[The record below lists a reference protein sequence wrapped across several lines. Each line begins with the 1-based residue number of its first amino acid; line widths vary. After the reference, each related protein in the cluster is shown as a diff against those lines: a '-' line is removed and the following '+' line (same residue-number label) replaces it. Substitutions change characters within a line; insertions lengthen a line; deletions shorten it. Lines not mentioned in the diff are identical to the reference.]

1 MASRT
6 RGVIT
11 RDSVGTDVSAVAH
24 NRVAGSVNAGCR
36 IGTHRAEPAR
46 WSARYL
52 QQEGKTM
59 SAPPQAPPHVPE
71 AGAAASSKLT
81 GLLLMAAVVSAISAL
96 LYGYD
101 TGIISGALLQIARQF
116 HTGTGVEQIIASS
129 ILLGAVIGALS
140 CSRLSERWGRHR
152 TMLLV
157 SAIFIVGALA
167 CSVAPTTWALSL
179 SRIVLGFAVGGAT
192 QTIPMYV
199 AELAPAKRR
208 GQLVLTFQVGIGVGI
223 VVSTIIG
230 ASQQFS
236 WRVSLGLAAVPAT
249 LMLILMLRLPESP
262 RWLVKRNDHEGARKV
277 LERIRPAGAD
287 VSGELQDI
295 VEVEDLEREAGVNR
309 GWHGLRQRWVRPALI
324 TGCGIAV
331 FTQLSGIEMIIYYAP
346 TILTKNHFSTSAAL
360 RVSVGLG
367 VTYLVMMIVGLSI
380 VDHVGRRRLTLTMIP
395 GAAIALA
402 VLGVLFISGNTSH
415 KTIGLIIVCL
425 ILFMLFNAGGLQLMG
440 WLTGSEIYP
449 LAVRGAGTSAQAA
462 TLWTTNLVITLSL
475 LSILGRIGAGPTMWL
490 YAAFNVAAWLFVW
503 RRMPELTGR
512 SLEQIE
518 AQLHRG
524 RFRPRDFKQQKAE
537 PAAPSTAGPA

>member
-1 MASRT
+1 
-6 RGVIT
+6 
-11 RDSVGTDVSAVAH
+11 
-24 NRVAGSVNAGCR
+24 
-36 IGTHRAEPAR
+36 
-46 WSARYL
+46 
-52 QQEGKTM
+52 
-59 SAPPQAPPHVPE
+59 
-71 AGAAASSKLT
+71 
-81 GLLLMAAVVSAISAL
+81 
-96 LYGYD
+96 
-101 TGIISGALLQIARQF
+101 
-116 HTGTGVEQIIASS
+116 
-129 ILLGAVIGALS
+129 
-140 CSRLSERWGRHR
+140 
-152 TMLLV
+152 
-157 SAIFIVGALA
+157 
-167 CSVAPTTWALSL
+167 
-179 SRIVLGFAVGGAT
+179 VLGFAVGGAT

-223 VVSTIIG
+223 VTSTIIG
-230 ASQQFS
+230 ASQHFS
-236 WRVSLGLAAVPAT
+236 WRVSLAMAAAPAT

-262 RWLVKRNDHEGARKV
+262 RWLVKRDDHDGARKV
-277 LERIRPAGAD
+277 LERIRPPGAD

-295 VEVEDLEREAGVNR
+295 VEVEDLERKAGINR
-309 GWHGLRQRWVRPALI
+309 DWHGLRQRWVRPALI

-490 YAAFNVAAWLFVW
+490 YAAFNVAAWLFIW

-518 AQLHRG
+518 GQLHRG
-524 RFRPRDFKQQKAE
+524 RFRPRDFKRQKAE
-537 PAAPSTAGPA
+537 PAAPSTAGPP

>member
-1 MASRT
+1 
-6 RGVIT
+6 
-11 RDSVGTDVSAVAH
+11 
-24 NRVAGSVNAGCR
+24 
-36 IGTHRAEPAR
+36 
-46 WSARYL
+46 
-52 QQEGKTM
+52 
-59 SAPPQAPPHVPE
+59 
-71 AGAAASSKLT
+71 
-81 GLLLMAAVVSAISAL
+81 
-96 LYGYD
+96 
-101 TGIISGALLQIARQF
+101 
-116 HTGTGVEQIIASS
+116 
-129 ILLGAVIGALS
+129 
-140 CSRLSERWGRHR
+140 
-152 TMLLV
+152 MLLV

-167 CSVAPTTWALSL
+167 CSIAPTTWALSL
-179 SRIVLGFAVGGAT
+179 SRVVLGFAVGGAT

-230 ASQQFS
+230 ASQHFS

-249 LMLILMLRLPESP
+249 LMLLLMLRLPESP
-262 RWLVKRNDHEGARKV
+262 RWLVKREDHDGARKV
-277 LERIRPAGAD
+277 LERIRPPGFD
-287 VSGELQDI
+287 VSGELQEI
-295 VEVEDLEREAGVNR
+295 VEVEDLERKAGVNR

-346 TILTKNHFSTSAAL
+346 TILTKNGFSTSAAL

-380 VDHVGRRRLTLTMIP
+380 VDRVGRRRLTLTMIP

-402 VLGVLFISGNTSH
+402 VLGVLFIGGGTSH

-449 LAVRGAGTSAQAA
+449 LAVRGAGTSAQSA

-475 LSILGRIGAGPTMWL
+475 LSILGRVGAGPTMWL
-490 YAAFNVAAWLFVW
+490 YAAFNVAAWLFIW

-518 AQLHRG
+518 GQLHSG
-524 RFRPRDFKQQKAE
+524 HFRPRDFKRQKAE
-537 PAAPSTAGPA
+537 PAATSTAGPP

>member
-1 MASRT
+1 
-6 RGVIT
+6 
-11 RDSVGTDVSAVAH
+11 
-24 NRVAGSVNAGCR
+24 
-36 IGTHRAEPAR
+36 
-46 WSARYL
+46 
-52 QQEGKTM
+52 M
-59 SAPPQAPPHVPE
+59 SAPPQAPPRVPA

-101 TGIISGALLQIARQF
+101 TGIISGALLQIASQF

-140 CSRLSERWGRHR
+140 CSRLSEQWGRHR

-167 CSVAPTTWALSL
+167 CSVAPTVWALSL
-179 SRIVLGFAVGGAT
+179 SRVVLGFAVGGAT

-230 ASQQFS
+230 ASQHFS

-262 RWLVKRNDHEGARKV
+262 RWLVKRNDHDGARKV

-402 VLGVLFISGNTSH
+402 VLGVLFIGGGTSH

-490 YAAFNVAAWLFVW
+490 YAGFNVAAWLFIW

-518 AQLHRG
+518 GQLHRG
-524 RFRPRDFKQQKAE
+524 RFRPRDFKHDKAE
-537 PAAPSTAGPA
+537 SAAKSTAGPA

>member
-1 MASRT
+1 
-6 RGVIT
+6 
-11 RDSVGTDVSAVAH
+11 
-24 NRVAGSVNAGCR
+24 
-36 IGTHRAEPAR
+36 
-46 WSARYL
+46 
-52 QQEGKTM
+52 M
-59 SAPPQAPPHVPE
+59 SAPPQAPPRHVP
-71 AGAAASSKLT
+71 AADAAASAKLT
-81 GLLLMAAVVSAISAL
+81 PLLVMAAVVSAISAL

-116 HTGTGVEQIIASS
+116 HTGTEVEQIIASS
-129 ILLGAVIGALS
+129 ILLGAVIGALA
-140 CSRLSERWGRHR
+140 CSKLSERWGRHR

-179 SRIVLGFAVGGAT
+179 SRVVLGFAVGGAT

-230 ASQQFS
+230 ASQHFS

-249 LMLILMLRLPESP
+249 LMLLLMLRLPESP
-262 RWLVKRNDHEGARKV
+262 RWLVKREDQDGARKV
-277 LERIRPAGAD
+277 LERIRPPGFD
-287 VSGELQDI
+287 VSGELQEI
-295 VEVEDLEREAGVNR
+295 VEVEDLERKAGVNR
-309 GWHGLRQRWVRPALI
+309 GWHGLRQKWVRPALI

-346 TILTKNHFSTSAAL
+346 TILTKNGFSTSAAL

-402 VLGVLFISGNTSH
+402 VLGVLFIGGGTSH

-449 LAVRGAGTSAQAA
+449 LAVRGAGTSAQSA

-490 YAAFNVAAWLFVW
+490 YAGFNVAAWLFIW

-512 SLEQIE
+512 SLEEIE
-518 AQLHRG
+518 GQLHRG
-524 RFRPRDFKQQKAE
+524 RFRPRDFKHDKAE
-537 PAAPSTAGPA
+537 PVTASTAGPA